1 MAKNASAR
9 GIHLGALIVLLGLAA
24 PTALILLPLPPKSPL
39 ADALAFLTACPYRA
53 ATHTP
58 CPLCGGTTA
67 LLALARGDLR
77 GAISANALAV
87 LVGPSLV
94 LQLIFRAFRTLRPT
108 FSWKEELGVFAAGLG
123 FGLLLL
129 SLG

>member
-9 GIHLGALIVLLGLAA
+9 GIHIALLVVLLGLAA
-24 PTALILLPLPPKSPL
+24 PVGLALLPLPPDSPL

-53 ATHTP
+53 ITHRP
-58 CPLCGGTTA
+58 CPFCGGTTA
-67 LLALARGDLR
+67 LVALAQGDLR

-87 LVGPSLV
+87 LLGPVLV
-94 LQLIFRAFRTLRPT
+94 LQFVFRVFRTLRPA
-108 FSWKEELGVFAAGLG
+108 FYWKEELILLAAGFGL
-123 FGLLLL
+123 GLLLL